1 MSQTVTL
8 RIYRRDP
15 DLDPAPKYQNYQI
28 ELTPGLT
35 VLMALY
41 HVLENVDK
49 TLAFRSSCRSAVCGS
64 CGMHINGKNRL
75 ACETQVAPLGNEI
88 VIEPLP
94 HLPVLKD
101 LVVDMT
107 SFWTKYERVRPY
119 LISLNAPPPSGK
131 ERLQSPEDRKKID
144 SFIDCILC
152 ACCHS
157 SCSLDWWDKEYLG
170 PAALGKAYR
179 FVADS
184 RDEGGIERLKIV
196 ANEEGV
202 FRCHTIFNCTE
213 ECPKQI
219 SPTFGIQEMKKKVL
233 VAKLTGKM

>member
-1 MSQTVTL
+1 MSETVTL

-35 VLMALY
+35 VLMGLY

-49 TLAFRSSCRSAVCGS
+49 TLSFRASCRSAVCGS

-75 ACETQVAPLGNEI
+75 ACETQLSTLGNE
-88 VIEPLP
+88 VLIEPLP

-107 SFWTKYERVRPY
+107 TFWEKYERVRPY
-119 LISLNAPPPSGK
+119 LITMKQEPAK
-131 ERLQSPEDRKKID
+131 ERLQSPADRKKID
-144 SFIDCILC
+144 EYIDCILC

-157 SCSLDWWDKEYLG
+157 SCSLDWWDKDYLG
-170 PAALGKAYR
+170 PTALGKMYR
-179 FVADS
+179 FIADS
-184 RDEGGIERLKIV
+184 RDEGELERLRIV
-196 ANEEGV
+196 ASEEGV
-202 FRCHTIFNCTE
+202 FRCHTLFNCTE
-213 ECPKQI
+213 ECPKRI
-219 SPTFGIQEMKKKVL
+219 SPTFAIQEMKKRVMFKTL
-233 VAKLTGKM
+233 MGKL